1 MLLDTIMINDPLSQP
16 FPSLARDQNNNQ
28 NYPLKIQFKPYL
40 FENYHGFLILLKV
53 TDYLLYLLQGYTS
66 SRPLLCLRICFF
78 QVIPPLYIFFL
89 VTSAFLQITKNA
101 RYVQLQ
107 SLLILCFCF
116 ILFCL

>member
-16 FPSLARDQNNNQ
+16 FPSLAKDQNSNQ

-40 FENYHGFLILLKV
+40 FENYPEFLILLKV
-53 TDYLLYLLQGYTS
+53 TDSYICYKGTHPLDPFYVLEYASYKWSLHCIFLSSYLSFYTDK
-66 SRPLLCLRICFF
+66 
-78 QVIPPLYIFFL
+78 
-89 VTSAFLQITKNA
+89 KNA

-107 SLLILCFCF
+107 SLYIFCFCF

>member
-53 TDYLLYLLQGYTS
+53 TD
-66 SRPLLCLRICFF
+66 
-78 QVIPPLYIFFL
+78 
-89 VTSAFLQITKNA
+89 
-101 RYVQLQ
+101 
-107 SLLILCFCF
+107 
-116 ILFCL
+116 